1 MQSVLSAF
9 ARAAGGDPTGLPDAR
24 AGWGGLSAQERALVA
39 DLGRHLADTTTPSL
53 ALSEVLAALA
63 AGDLDRARSVTGALS
78 TVECALVAPIGR
90 QLAAA
95 GRPPAPAVTPPAE
108 EKAAGAVATSRSSA
122 AVPPPPDAEE
132 AAWLAAQ
139 EGLAGEEDPY
149 EGYDFAGEVARE
161 AARAG
166 RRKGPRQTGIRSEK
180 SPEDLLAL
188 MGLPAFRPSQ
198 REAVQSALD
207 GRDSLVVMPTGG
219 GKSLC
224 YQLPAL
230 ASAALTV
237 VVSPLIALISDQHR
251 RLLEAGHRSVM
262 LASNQGQELNRAA
275 LGDVAS
281 GRAQIVFCAPERF
294 ASRALRE
301 ALLTR
306 DIALFVVDEAHCVSE
321 WGHDFRPDYLRLRPV
336 IDVLG
341 RPPVMA
347 CTATATPRVAEEISS
362 RLGLRDP
369 LIVRRGFDRPNIS
382 FDVIALSGDGAVAR
396 KRGILLAGLGDPAN
410 RPAIV
415 YCGTRKDT
423 EQVAD
428 LLCAEAITAAAYHA
442 GMDGPARDRSQ
453 QAFMDGEVD
462 VVVATNA
469 FGQGIDKEDIRSVWH
484 WALPSSVEGYYQ
496 EAGRAGR
503 DGAPARAVL
512 LAMRG
517 DLGRLIQ
524 FIKNSEMTVADVK
537 AVIDRLRRGMQDG
550 VAIVDPRTQ
559 DDRERVALAVAERA
573 GTVTLAPA
581 PGGRLAA
588 TITGR
593 LDEYAARAVCR
604 EATNRRWT
612 AYQALKRFADS
623 DDVCRRRQLL
633 DHFGDDS
640 PTAPDGRC
648 CDVCDPIEW
657 IDLAA
662 IRRAPRGRS
671 AGARAGAGAPAAPAG
686 PPVDEGEFEVLKR
699 WRFAR
704 ADGKPAYTVAAN
716 ATLEEVLRRR
726 PGSADELL
734 GIRGIGPAFVEKHG
748 ADLLTVLAAL

>member
-1 MQSVLSAF
+1 MESILAAF
-9 ARAAGGDPTGLPDAR
+9 ARAAAGDPAGLAEAR
-24 AGWGGLSAQERALVA
+24 RAWSAVAPGDRALLA
-39 DLGRHLADTTTPSL
+39 DLGRHLATPGSRSDG
-53 ALSEVLAALA
+53 LSDVLAALA
-63 AGDLDRARSVTGALS
+63 AGEIERARRATPGLTASERELIG
-78 TVECALVAPIGR
+78 PIGR
-90 QLAAA
+90 HVAAQAEPVRLPGLEAA
-95 GRPPAPAVTPPAE
+95 GRPVDE
-108 EKAAGAVATSRSSA
+108 
-122 AVPPPPDAEE
+122 EE

-139 EGLAGEEDPY
+139 EGLGADEDPY

-161 AARAG
+161 AAEAVDRARP
-166 RRKGPRQTGIRSEK
+166 RRSGIHSDRT
-180 SPEDLLAL
+180 PEDLLAL
-188 MGLPAFRPSQ
+188 MGLDEFRPSQ
-198 REAVQSALD
+198 REAVQAALD

-230 ASAALTV
+230 ASDALTV
-237 VVSPLIALISDQHR
+237 VVSPLIALIADQHR
-251 RLLEAGHRSVM
+251 RLVDAGHRSVM
-262 LASNQGQELNRAA
+262 LASNLGPEHNRAA
-275 LGDVAS
+275 LDEVRS

-294 ASRALRE
+294 ASRALRA

-336 IDVLG
+336 IELLG
-341 RPPVMA
+341 QPPVMA
-347 CTATATPRVAEEISS
+347 CTATATPRVAAEIAG

-369 LIVRRGFDRPNIS
+369 LLVRRGFDRPNIS
-382 FDVIALSGDGAVAR
+382 FDVIALAGDGAVAR
-396 KRGILLAGLGDPAN
+396 KRGILLAGLSDPGN

-423 EQVAD
+423 EQVAA
-428 LLCAEAITAAAYHA
+428 LLAGAGIPAAPYHA
-442 GMDGPARDRSQ
+442 GMDGAARNRSQ
-453 QAFMDGEVD
+453 DEFMAGTVD

-469 FGQGIDKEDIRSVWH
+469 FGQGIDKDDIRSVWH

-524 FIKNSEMTVADVK
+524 FIKSSEMTVADVK
-537 AVIDRLRRGMQDG
+537 GVVERLRREARDG
-550 VAIVDPRTQ
+550 VALIDPRGQ
-559 DDRERVALAVAERA
+559 DDRDRIALAVAERA
-573 GTVTLAPA
+573 GTITLAPA

-593 LDEYAARAVCR
+593 LDEYAARSVCR

-623 DDVCRRRQLL
+623 QDVCRRRQLL
-633 DHFGDDS
+633 DHFGDDT

-648 CDVCDPIEW
+648 CDVCSPIDW
-657 IDLAA
+657 IDVEAA
-662 IRRAPRGRS
+662 SRTTRGRAAGGSSRTPGGAPR
-671 AGARAGAGAPAAPAG
+671 PAG
-686 PPVDEGEFEVLKR
+686 PPVDEGEFEALKR
-699 WRFAR
+699 WRYAR
-704 ADGKPAYTVAAN
+704 AEGKPAYTVAAN
-716 ATLEEVLRRR
+716 ATLEEILRRR
-726 PGSADELL
+726 PGSTDELL
-734 GIRGIGPAFVEKHG
+734 AIRGIGPAFVEKHG
-748 ADLLTVLAAL
+748 ADLLSALGSL